1 MAWLHITGY
10 ASSNDSVAWQNI
22 CGISVVKDFEKYRK
36 FNLRELQAAVAS
48 TDDTKPAKVETKVE
62 SKQDASGASEAAH
75 KGSDR
80 KGSDR
85 KEEEGDAAPATLE
98 SEVPLELNKQ

>member
-1 MAWLHITGY
+1 MAWMHPTGY

-48 TDDTKPAKVETKVE
+48 TDDTKSIKIEAEVK
-62 SKQDASGASEAAH
+62 SKDNASAGPEATH
-75 KGSDR
+75 G
-80 KGSDR
+80 GPDR
-85 KEEEGDAAPATLE
+85 KEEADSCSADAATATME
-98 SEVPLELNKQ
+98 NEVPLELNKR